1 MKDVARVAQ
10 VSPSTVSRVIQNH
23 PSISDKTIAHVKAI
37 MSDLGYIPN
46 LTARSLI
53 TKKTKTIGII
63 LKSASKDV
71 RQNPFYSDVL
81 HGITQ
86 RCNEEGYAIKSTIST
101 SEESLFQ
108 EVQGMIHTHAVD
120 GFILLFS
127 KSNNVIKQLLIDED
141 VPFVVIGKPLDE
153 KDQFIIHIDNDNEKA
168 GHDLCS
174 YLYHKGHRHII
185 FINESGQYAVTDDR
199 STGFRDEARQR
210 GITHEILETENNRDS
225 IQTLLQTYFMNEEL
239 SVRPTAIISS
249 DGVIHHTVLSVLYNL
264 NIQIPADVCT
274 ATFNDSLLTEMG
286 SPPQTTVNIHP
297 VELGN
302 KSGEKIIQL
311 LNQREVSK
319 DNLWIPTTIIER
331 ESTNNMKE

>member
-1 MKDVARVAQ
+1 MFDKILFIVMYCMELHNDV
-10 VSPSTVSRVIQNH
+10 
-23 PSISDKTIAHVKAI
+23 
-37 MSDLGYIPN
+37 
-46 LTARSLI
+46 
-53 TKKTKTIGII
+53 TKKDM
-63 LKSASKDV
+63 LSKV
-71 RQNPFYSDVL
+71 RYRLQKKVFSRSTRDD
-81 HGITQ
+81 T
-86 RCNEEGYAIKSTIST
+86 YACCRWIYFT
-101 SEESLFQ
+101 
-108 EVQGMIHTHAVD
+108 
-120 GFILLFS
+120 FS

-302 KSGEKIIQL
+302 KS
-311 LNQREVSK
+311 
-319 DNLWIPTTIIER
+319 ER
-331 ESTNNMKE
+331 KLYNY